1 MFGIISAQANLL
13 PLALILT
20 MTAIGIE
27 LRVQHFAALL
37 AKPKIPIIGTL
48 IHTFTFPVIAICLV
62 FAIVS
67 FQLPLSEPLLIG
79 ILLIAACPS
88 GGFSN
93 VLVLIA
99 KADIALS
106 VLLTSISSIF
116 SFITVPLF
124 FWAFGQVMP
133 ELSGTVEIPVVDTLV
148 RLFLL
153 VVFPV
158 GVGIAWLHFKEEFV
172 QKKHAATTKL
182 YPNRFV
188 CSSSDDSD

>member
-1 MFGIISAQANLL
+1 MFGVISAQAHLL
-13 PLALILT
+13 PLALVLT
-20 MTAIGIE
+20 MATIGIE
-27 LRVQHFAALL
+27 LRVSYFVALL
-37 AKPKIPIIGTL
+37 AKPKTAIIGTL
-48 IHTFTFPVIAICLV
+48 IHTFTFPVIATCLV
-62 FAIVS
+62 FTIIS

-116 SFITVPLF
+116 SFVTVPLF
-124 FWAFGQVMP
+124 FWAFGQFTP
-133 ELSGTVEIPVVDTLV
+133 QLSGTVEIPVLDTFL

-153 VVFPV
+153 IVFPV
-158 GVGIAWLHFKEEFV
+158 GAGMA
-172 QKKHAATTKL
+172 
-182 YPNRFV
+182 
-188 CSSSDDSD
+188 